1 MSDPSDDDI
10 DEDEDNCEEHYRQ
23 LPPRKFSN
31 DIPTTTTC
39 ANPEPYRMEQQ
50 ERQIV
55 LSSQRQQQHPATRSS
70 IARNQQLDPEEQKGA
85 VVAVNKNLQLEPRSS
100 SSSRP
105 RMNN

>member
-39 ANPEPYRMEQQ
+39 ANPEPIEWNNKNDK
-50 ERQIV
+50 
-55 LSSQRQQQHPATRSS
+55 SSYHHNDNSNIP
-70 IARNQQLDPEEQKGA
+70 LP
-85 VVAVNKNLQLEPRSS
+85 VAVSHGINNSTRKNKKAP
-100 SSSRP
+100 
-105 RMNN
+105 